1 MSHGD
6 PQLKNHPTII
16 VCKSHKSFCGEG
28 YGAPQVKGGFEG
40 YGAPQVKGGF
50 EGYGVPQVRGGFL
63 RKIRCRSP
71 LSTTPVLQCTE
82 FVVTRA
88 HQRVDTRSS

>member
-16 VCKSHKSFCGEG
+16 VCKSHKSFWG
-28 YGAPQVKGGFEG
+28 EG